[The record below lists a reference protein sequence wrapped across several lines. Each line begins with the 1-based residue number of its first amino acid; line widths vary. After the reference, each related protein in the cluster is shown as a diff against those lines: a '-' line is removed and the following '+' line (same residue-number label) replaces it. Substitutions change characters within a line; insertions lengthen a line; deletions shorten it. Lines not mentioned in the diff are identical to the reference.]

1 MMTAEVTDML
11 LSELIEKYGSQSAVA
26 RKFGVTRA
34 YVSAWA
40 KKGGVVPEK
49 FRLRELAG
57 EVVQELQS
65 GEQNAS
71 TRRLIRKVQAGLRPV
86 PAEG

>member
-1 MMTAEVTDML
+1 MAAEVIDML

-26 RKFGVTRA
+26 RKFGVTRG

-49 FRLRELAG
+49 YRLRELAG
-57 EVVQELQS
+57 EVVQELES
-65 GEQNAS
+65 GEQSAS
-71 TRRLIRKVQAGLRPV
+71 TRRLIRKVKAGLRPS
-86 PAEG
+86 PTEP